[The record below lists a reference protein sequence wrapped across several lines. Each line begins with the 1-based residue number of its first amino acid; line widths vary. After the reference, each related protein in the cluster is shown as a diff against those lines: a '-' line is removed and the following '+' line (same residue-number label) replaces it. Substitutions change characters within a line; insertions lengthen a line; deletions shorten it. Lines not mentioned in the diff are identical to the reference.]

1 LEWRIFVV
9 KAVEPFLLIFRM
21 KKNPAMMTLILA
33 LIGCALIIGS
43 VFSLYKSTHSSDDT
57 FDFTKTEIDIAN
69 KKIDLLSDEIK
80 EAKERYIESDAKS
93 ADNKPDVYNTITGEN
108 IPIVEITH
116 TDLGEGG
123 EVVENRKKGQ
133 RIMYNH
139 QLKFSLMNV
148 GKYSLKEVI
157 FSIKDI
163 YNDNVDRKVKKM
175 PSQYNYMG
183 RTFDNEDV
191 GAYNNIEV
199 NTLNLKSKKL
209 VYISNLPTSF
219 GVGDYYYDIIIE
231 WNNGFY
237 QMHVDIEEL
246 NGKLKYR
253 YQFYDV
259 EGNPI
264 DFRKLEEK
272 VSA

>member
-1 LEWRIFVV
+1 
-9 KAVEPFLLIFRM
+9 M
-21 KKNPAMMTLILA
+21 KKNSAMMTLILA

-43 VFSLYKSTHSSDDT
+43 VFSLYKSTNSNDDSL
-57 FDFTKTEIDIAN
+57 DFTKTEIDIAN
-69 KKIDLLSDEIK
+69 KKIDVLSNEIK
-80 EAKERYIESDAKS
+80 EAKERYAE
-93 ADNKPDVYNTITGEN
+93 ADNKPLENNPELFNTITGEN

-116 TDLGEGG
+116 TDLGEGS
-123 EVVENRKKGQ
+123 EVIENRKKGQ
-133 RIMYNH
+133 RVMYNH

-148 GKYSLKEVI
+148 GKFSLKEVI
-157 FSIKDI
+157 FSVKDI

-209 VYISNLPTSF
+209 VYVSNLPTSF

-237 QMHVDIEEL
+237 QMHIDIEEL

-264 DFRKLEEK
+264 DFRKMEDK

>member
-1 LEWRIFVV
+1 
-9 KAVEPFLLIFRM
+9 M
-21 KKNPAMMTLILA
+21 KKNSSMTALILA
-33 LIGCALIIGS
+33 FIGFALISGAL
-43 VFSLYKSTHSSDDT
+43 FSLYRSSSDVEVVEE
-57 FDFTKTEIDIAN
+57 KSETEIDIAN
-69 KKIDLLSDEIK
+69 KKIDVLSDEIQETK
-80 EAKERYIESDAKS
+80 EQIIESDYKQ
-93 ADNKPDVYNTITGEN
+93 DDFKQEIITQIAGQN
-108 IPIVEITH
+108 IPIIEIKD
-116 TDLGEGG
+116 TDLGEGSDG
-123 EVVENRKKGQ
+123 YDESESKKKGQ
-133 RIMYNH
+133 RMMYNH

-148 GKYSLKEVI
+148 GKFSLKEVI

-163 YNDNVDRKVKKM
+163 YNDPKEGKNKKKKT
-175 PSQYNYMG
+175 SEYNYMG

-209 VYISNLPTSF
+209 LYICNLPTSF
-219 GVGDYYYDIIIE
+219 GVGDYYFDIIIE

-259 EGNPI
+259 EGKPI
-264 DFRKLEEK
+264 DFRNIEENI
-272 VSA
+272 SA

>member
-1 LEWRIFVV
+1 
-9 KAVEPFLLIFRM
+9 M

-43 VFSLYKSTHSSDDT
+43 VFSLYKSTNSGDDT
-57 FDFTKTEIDIAN
+57 LDFTKTEIDIAN

-80 EAKERYIESDAKS
+80 EAKERYNDSESKS
-93 ADNKPDVYNTITGEN
+93 SDSKPDVYNTIT
-108 IPIVEITH
+108 
-116 TDLGEGG
+116 
-123 EVVENRKKGQ
+123 KGQ

-157 FSIKDI
+157 FSVKDI
-163 YNDNVDRKVKKM
+163 YNDNIDRKVKKM
-175 PSQYNYMG
+175 PSQYSYMG

-209 VYISNLPTSF
+209 VYVSNLPTSF

-264 DFRKLEEK
+264 DFRKMEEK

>member
-1 LEWRIFVV
+1 
-9 KAVEPFLLIFRM
+9 M
-21 KKNPAMMTLILA
+21 KKNTAMMTLILA
-33 LIGCALIIGS
+33 LFGCALIIGS
-43 VFSLYKSTHSSDDT
+43 VFSLYKSTNSSDDT
-57 FDFTKTEIDIAN
+57 LDFTKTEIDIAN
-69 KKIDLLSDEIK
+69 KKIDVLSNEIK
-80 EAKERYIESDAKS
+80 EAKERYAESD
-93 ADNKPDVYNTITGEN
+93 KPMESKPELFNTITGEN

-116 TDLGEGG
+116 IDLGEGG
-123 EVVENRKKGQ
+123 EIIENRKKGQ
-133 RIMYNH
+133 RVMYNH

-157 FSIKDI
+157 FSVKDI
-163 YNDNVDRKVKKM
+163 YNDNVDRKVKKI

-199 NTLNLKSKKL
+199 NTLNMKSKKM
-209 VYISNLPTSF
+209 VYVSNLPSSF

-237 QMHVDIEEL
+237 QMHIDIEEL

-253 YQFYDV
+253 YQFFDV

-264 DFRKLEEK
+264 DFRKMEDK

>member
-1 LEWRIFVV
+1 
-9 KAVEPFLLIFRM
+9 M
-21 KKNPAMMTLILA
+21 KKNSPMITLILA
-33 LIGCALIIGS
+33 LIGCALIMGS
-43 VFSLYKSTHSSDDT
+43 VFSLYRSSSVAESSSDSET
-57 FDFTKTEIDIAN
+57 AIDIAN
-69 KKIDLLSDEIK
+69 KKIDVLSDEIQDTK
-80 EAKERYIESDAKS
+80 EQFVETDAQSNDSKTE
-93 ADNKPDVYNTITGEN
+93 NTSQIANEN
-108 IPIVEITH
+108 IPIVEIKDL
-116 TDLGEGG
+116 DLGEGSDLQ
-123 EVVENRKKGQ
+123 EPIKKGQ
-133 RIMYNH
+133 RVVYNH
-139 QLKFSLMNV
+139 QIKFSLMNV

-163 YNDNVDRKVKKM
+163 YNDTKEKKGKKA

-209 VYISNLPTSF
+209 VYVSNLPSSF
-219 GVGDYYYDIIIE
+219 GVGDYYFDVIVE

-237 QMHVDIEEL
+237 QMHVDIEEF

-259 EGNPI
+259 DGNSI
-264 DFRKLEEK
+264 DFKKIQETIK
-272 VSA
+272 A